1 MPTTTRRQ
9 FGAQSLGSLL
19 TYSLLE
25 TLFQRDAFASEIK
38 PLAAAW
44 LKEVHELGSDLHGQ
58 KLTQV
63 AWQTQTERLFARANV
78 PDLLKFIDYDKLSA
92 TFRFAER
99 GERSVVP
106 RFPAV
111 AGLPTELV
119 FGHQIF
125 GLKKGR
131 SVIPHGH
138 DNMATAF
145 LILNGKFHG
154 RHYDRVEDQE
164 DHLIIRPTI
173 NEKFGIGGCSTVS
186 DVKDNVHWFKALTD
200 QAFIF
205 NIHVTNL
212 KASIASRRVYVDPN
226 GESLSENR
234 IRARKIRFYEANKLY
249 G

>member
-9 FGAQSLGSLL
+9 FGARSLGSLL

-25 TLFQRDAFASEIK
+25 TLFQRDAFANEIK

-44 LKEVHELGSDLHGQ
+44 LKELHELGSDVQGK

-63 AWQTQTERLFARANV
+63 AWQAQTERLFDQVNL
-78 PDLLKFIDYDKLSA
+78 PDLLKFIDFGKLA
-92 TFRFAER
+92 ADFRFAER

-119 FGHQIF
+119 FGHQVF

-145 LILNGKFHG
+145 LILNGEFHG
-154 RHYDRVEDQE
+154 RHYDRVEDE
-164 DHLIIRPTI
+164 DEYLIIRPTI
-173 NEKFGIGGCSTVS
+173 DENFGIGGWSTVS
-186 DVKDNVHWFKALTD
+186 DVKDNVHWFKALSD

-212 KASIASRRVYVDPN
+212 NAKIASRRVYVDPK
-226 GESLSENR
+226 GEQLSENR
-234 IRARKIRFYEANKLY
+234 IRARKIKFSEANKLY